1 MALTKKHF
9 QWLATEIAPMVSNKE
24 LFINKVREINDN
36 HNFNIYRFRDAVEDA
51 IADQQSQECGP
62 DLYKQADY

>member
-1 MALTKKHF
+1 
-9 QWLATEIAPMVSNKE
+9 MVSNKE